1 MIIRKAYKSGG
12 EDMEL
17 QDQIIALR
25 KETKMGRREFA
36 EYFGMGAG
44 KPEDAG
50 VSLQA
55 HGIQG

>member
-1 MIIRKAYKSGG
+1 
-12 EDMEL
+12 MEL
-17 QDQIIALR
+17 QDQIIELR
-25 KETKMGRREFA
+25 KETKMGRREFWNSVPNIT
-36 EYFGMGAG
+36 GLGAG

>member
-1 MIIRKAYKSGG
+1 
-12 EDMEL
+12 MEL
-17 QDQIIALR
+17 QDQIIELR

-36 EYFGMGAG
+36 EVFWNSVPNITGLGAG

>member
-1 MIIRKAYKSGG
+1 
-12 EDMEL
+12 MEL

-36 EYFGMGAG
+36 ELGAG